1 MHVRLLTIA
10 AAGLMSTSAFA
21 AQPPVK
27 AQVRPA
33 AQPQPAPAQVMLAS
47 ADDSQTASAADQ
59 PVQAPAKKPVRGRVT
74 TCRCGDEP
82 PQPEK

>member
-21 AQPPVK
+21 AQQPAKP
-27 AQVRPA
+27 QLRPA
-33 AQPQPAPAQVMLAS
+33 VEPQPAAAQVILAS
-47 ADDSQTASAADQ
+47 ADDSRTVSAADQ
-59 PVQAPAKKPVRGRVT
+59 QVQATPKKPVRGRVT

-82 PQPEK
+82 AQPER